1 MVVRLCSDTLSHLI
15 AVTFIKIYSI
25 TEPVIFKLSCFV
37 NGDKQ
42 VLTNGPWEIEHQKL
56 IKAKTNKSKKPISQT
71 RRKVTNA

>member
-25 TEPVIFKLSCFV
+25 TEPVIFKLSSFV

-42 VLTNGPWEIEHQKL
+42 VLTNGP
-56 IKAKTNKSKKPISQT
+56 
-71 RRKVTNA
+71 